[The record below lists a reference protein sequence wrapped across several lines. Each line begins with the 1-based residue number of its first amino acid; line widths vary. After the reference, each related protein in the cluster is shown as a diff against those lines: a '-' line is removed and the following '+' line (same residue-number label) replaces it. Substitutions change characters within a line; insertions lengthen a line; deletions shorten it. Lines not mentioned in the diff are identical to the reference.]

1 MFQDYFLFVLYV
13 YLTGSSPVSGAGVP
27 GALNTQEISP
37 EAQVLSGEAL
47 VKYLNEN
54 QKLFKAKLT
63 PAYYAAKYKLMDLKF
78 IKQNGKPVVVDDEK
92 DNGDDIPESF
102 DCRDKW
108 PFCSSLFRIYDQANC
123 GSCWAVSSAAAMS
136 DRICIASNGSIQV
149 LLSST
154 DILSCCGEVCGLG
167 CRGGYTIKAW
177 EYFAE
182 KGVVT
187 GGIYGSRDNCRPY
200 PLHPCGY
207 HANET
212 YYGEC
217 YVSAST
223 PKCRKRCLPG
233 YKNSYAMDKRHAKK
247 AYQLPNS
254 VKDIQRDIMKY
265 GPVVASFAV
274 YDDFN
279 LYESGIYKHTGGG
292 EPHGGHAV
300 KVIGWGTENG
310 TDYWIIANS
319 WNYDWGEKGYFR
331 MIRGEN
337 DCLVESEMVGGLI
350 DNDS

>member
-1 MFQDYFLFVLYV
+1 MFQDYFPFVLCI
-13 YLTGSSPVSGAGVP
+13 YLTGSDLVSGAGVP
-27 GALNTQEISP
+27 GTLNTQKISP

-63 PAYYAAKYKLMDLKF
+63 PASYDAKYKLMDLKF
-78 IKQNGKPVVVDDEK
+78 IKQNGKPDVVDDEK
-92 DNGDDIPESF
+92 DSGDDIPE
-102 DCRDKW
+102 R
-108 PFCSSLFRIYDQANC
+108 
-123 GSCWAVSSAAAMS
+123 
-136 DRICIASNGSIQV
+136 
-149 LLSST
+149 
-154 DILSCCGEVCGLG
+154 

-177 EYFAE
+177 EYFAGS
-182 KGVVT
+182 GVVT

-233 YKNSYAMDKRHAKK
+233 YSNSYAMDKRFAKE
-247 AYQLPNS
+247 AYQLPNK
-254 VKDIQRDIMKY
+254 VKIIQRDIMKN

-274 YDDFN
+274 YDDFKY
-279 LYESGIYKHTGGG
+279 YESGIYKHTSGGV
-292 EPHGGHAV
+292 PNGGHAV

-310 TDYWIIANS
+310 TDYWLIANS

-337 DCLVESEMVGGLI
+337 NCLVESEMVAGLI